1 MIEVRA
7 LQKRFADRNRE
18 HQALQGVSFAVPAGV
33 FYTLLG
39 PSGCGKTTLL
49 RCIAGLEVPDLGE
62 ISLGGRVVFSRYERV
77 NIPAFQRSLGMVF
90 QSYAIWP
97 HYTVFENV
105 AFPLTTRRPRPSRAV
120 IRQRVQAVLDLVGLG
135 AMSGRSATGLSGGEQ
150 QRLALARAIVGN
162 PKVLLLDEP
171 LSNLDANLRE
181 QMRSEIRSL
190 QRRLSIT
197 TVYVTHDQLEALA
210 MSDRVA
216 VMNAGRIVQE
226 GTPDELYRR
235 PASRF
240 VAGFIGGA
248 NLLDGEWRRRD
259 SGLVFECQLG
269 GLLCAGSEPNEGRGM
284 MAVRPEAVQLTVD
297 RPGQQV
303 NVFGARID
311 SVQFLGAFHEYRVS
325 VNGHALRVHTPASPI
340 IETGCPVFV
349 HIPAEACIAVEDSD

>member
-1 MIEVRA
+1 VIEVRA

-18 HQALQGVSFAVPAGV
+18 HQALRGVSFSVPAGA

-49 RCIAGLEVPDLGE
+49 RCIAGLELPDLGE
-62 ISLGGRVVFSRYERV
+62 ISLGGRVVFSTSERV
-77 NIPAFQRSLGMVF
+77 NVPAFQRSLGMVF

-105 AFPLTTRRPRPSRAV
+105 AFPLTTGRPRLSRAV

-135 AMSGRSATGLSGGEQ
+135 AMSGRAATGLSGGEQ
-150 QRLALARAIVGN
+150 QRLALARAIVAN

-181 QMRSEIRSL
+181 QMRIEIRNL

-226 GTPDELYRR
+226 GTPHELYRR
-235 PASRF
+235 PASGF

-248 NLLDGEWRRRD
+248 NLLEGEWRRRE
-259 SGLVFECQLG
+259 SGPIFECPLG
-269 GLLCAGSEPNEGRGM
+269 GLRCAGSEPTDGHGM

-297 RPGQQV
+297 RPGQQA
-303 NVFGARID
+303 NVFMATID
-311 SVQFLGAFHEYRVS
+311 SVQFLGAFNEYRVS
-325 VNGHALRVHTPASPI
+325 INGHSLRVHTPAGSPI
-340 IETGCPVFV
+340 EAGRPVFV
-349 HIPAEACIAVEDSD
+349 HIPAEACTMVEGAD